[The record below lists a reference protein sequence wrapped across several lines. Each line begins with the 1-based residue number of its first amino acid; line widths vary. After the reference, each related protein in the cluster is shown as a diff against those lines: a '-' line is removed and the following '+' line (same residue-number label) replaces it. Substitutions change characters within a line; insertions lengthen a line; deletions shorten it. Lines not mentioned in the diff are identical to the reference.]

1 MPTNRIQV
9 KQLYEPGISG
19 YIEEVY
25 STTLTGKASDV
36 LPLDD
41 SVYDLGSATSKWKD
55 IYSTGV
61 HVDNLE
67 VSGESYYG
75 GHLLPLESGVYDL
88 GSPSKPFRDLHGGI
102 VVTSPTGPQGQTSA
116 GKSGQ
121 LAMDSSYF
129 YVCTGEN
136 SWGRA
141 QWAPW

>member
-1 MPTNRIQV
+1 MPTNKIQV

-25 STTLTGKASDV
+25 SVTPTGKASDI
-36 LPLDD
+36 LPFND
-41 SVYDLGSATSKWKD
+41 SAHNLGSATYKWKD

-61 HVDNLE
+61 HADNLE

-75 GHLLPLESGVYDL
+75 DHLLPLESGVYDL
-88 GSPSKPFRDLHGGI
+88 GSQSKPFRDLYGGV
-102 VVTSPTGPQGQTSA
+102 VVTSPTPPTSQTSA

-121 LAMDSSYF
+121 LAIDSSYF
-129 YVCTGEN
+129 YACTGEN

-141 QWAPW
+141 QWASW